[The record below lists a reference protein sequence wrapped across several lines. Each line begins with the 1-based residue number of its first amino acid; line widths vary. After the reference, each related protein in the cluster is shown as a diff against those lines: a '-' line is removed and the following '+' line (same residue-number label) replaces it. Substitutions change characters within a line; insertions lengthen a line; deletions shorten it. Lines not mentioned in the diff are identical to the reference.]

1 MFAKVTSM
9 KERLSMDDKKAAL
22 IKALLPALY
31 LSNPFELRGRRRVKL
46 ILEFIKVS
54 SFENKK

>member
-22 IKALLPALY
+22 ITALLPALY
-31 LSNPFELRGRRRVKL
+31 LRNPFELRGRRRVKL